1 MEKTYNI
8 KANGILEV
16 VEQKITE
23 HTKQELLDRKMG
35 LLIEMAEVNL
45 LLSKFKK

>member
-1 MEKTYNI
+1 MERTYNI
-8 KANGILEV
+8 KENGMLEV
-16 VEQKITE
+16 IEEKITE

-45 LLSKFKK
+45 LLSKFEK